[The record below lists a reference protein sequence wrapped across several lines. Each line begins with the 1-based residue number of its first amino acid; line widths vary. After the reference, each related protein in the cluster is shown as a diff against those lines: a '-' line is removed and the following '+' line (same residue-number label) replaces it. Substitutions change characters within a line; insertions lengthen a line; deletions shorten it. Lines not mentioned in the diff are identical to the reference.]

1 MPVRYYASLSFF
13 FFKSE
18 YTEGIM
24 LFTAHAYL
32 HGAFS

>member
-1 MPVRYYASLSFF
+1 MPVRYYASLSF

-32 HGAFS
+32 QGAFS